1 MGENNYSIDKLNA
14 GCRKVLDGKDLD
26 FGMAIVQSYKHDLSV
41 CAKYQAPQDYCVLVN
56 DKGQLKSASIS
67 VLSSE
72 EREDRGEFYYGV
84 SPKLDSK
91 TLLDLFSQRTITS
104 VQDLENYVLQNPGLF
119 ALHENQKEYLPH
131 VAQYIVVCMANHF
144 GLRLGFNRSQ
154 TDKLM
159 KKLEDALYSPEA
171 IKTILKYDEQ
181 NECLTVYGFPTK
193 DVLRILGE
201 YKYSRRIAK
210 KETKKKGKADSLE
223 IWEPVAD
230 GVLSVEQLYKEHTTV
245 VRGKVFYSGV
255 LLKPMNVDHLH
266 SYYENDK
273 IRSVCFT
280 FEKTTYGTVCAFDN
294 NLTEHP
300 LLGANSRKK
309 MISFFMEDD
318 HKKSELIGKL
328 KSCETMGIN
337 LEKKMLEVVSDYLR
351 KSNNVN
357 QICVSGNIVTLDG
370 YVILGRRSAGSI
382 DNKSIYPGVNGNA
395 EVADGDVSFYN
406 ESVYEDYPT
415 IRTDGHRIDF
425 FGEIGRE
432 TYGELHQNLSEQEWI
447 AYGVTLSGNTPLSP
461 EKDPDGRDAYNQSF
475 RRMHFN
481 IILEHPCDKTFN
493 AIEKESVLAAEAFET
508 KSYLGVKVLCEKNHW
523 TLVKN
528 SIVRGLRSLITHKE
542 VLDSVIA
549 IALFLLAYTPYAEAD
564 SLSLPPSNWIDFCKL
579 LSLVLAGGLVVY
591 ELIKVGIAIFRFFK
605 TKKYRKTIRVYK
617 KMRMEDI
624 HSKIQDALSIRDNGK
639 KTRPIFHPA
648 SYLSLCMYIANKA
661 SDTFYPTDRR

>member
-1 MGENNYSIDKLNA
+1 MGENNYTIEKLNA
-14 GCRKVLDGKDLD
+14 GCRKVLDGQDLD

-41 CAKYQAPQDYCVLVN
+41 CAKYQAPKEYCVLIN
-56 DKGQLKSASIS
+56 NNEQLKPVNIGS
-67 VLSSE
+67 LSLT

-91 TLLDLFSQRTITS
+91 TLLDLFSHRIITS
-104 VQDLENYVLQNPGLF
+104 RQDLDNFVLRNCELF
-119 ALHENQKEYLPH
+119 ALHENQKDYLPY
-131 VAQYIVVCMANHF
+131 VAKYIVVSMANHF
-144 GLRLGFNRSQ
+144 GLRLGFNESQ
-154 TDKLM
+154 ANGLM
-159 KKLEDALYSPEA
+159 GELEKKLYSHEA
-171 IKTILKYDEQ
+171 IRTILKYDKQ
-181 NECLTVYGFPTK
+181 NQCLIVYGFPTEE
-193 DVLRILGE
+193 VLSVLGK
-201 YKYSRRIAK
+201 YKYSRRFSK
-210 KETKKKGKADSLE
+210 RDVKKKTDSLE
-223 IWEPVAD
+223 VWDPEAD
-230 GVLSVEQLYKEHTTV
+230 GVLSIEQLYKEHTAV

-255 LLKPMNVDHLH
+255 LLKPINVDHLNSNH
-266 SYYENDK
+266 ENDK
-273 IRSVCFT
+273 IRSICFT

-300 LLGANSRKK
+300 LLGSTCRNK
-309 MISFFMEDD
+309 MISFFAEDD
-318 HKKSELIGKL
+318 HKKRELILNL
-328 KSCETMGIN
+328 KKCETMSSN
-337 LEKKMLEVVSDYLR
+337 LEKDMLLQVSDYLR
-351 KSNNVN
+351 ECNNVN
-357 QICVSGNIVTLDG
+357 QICVSGNIVTADG

-395 EVADGDVSFYN
+395 EVADGDVAFYN

-425 FGEIGRE
+425 FGEVGRE

-447 AYGVTLSGNTPLSP
+447 AYGVTLSGNKPIAP
-461 EKDPDGRDAYNQSF
+461 EDDPDGSETYNQRF

-481 IILEHPCDKTFN
+481 IILEHPCDKSFN
-493 AIEKESVLAAEAFET
+493 VIEKESVLAAEAFET

-528 SIVRGLRSLITHKE
+528 SIVRGLRSVITHKE

-549 IALFLLAYTPYAEAD
+549 IALFLLAYTPYAAED

-579 LSLVLAGGLVVY
+579 LSLVLAGGLVAY
-591 ELIKVGIAIFRFFK
+591 ELIKVGIAVFRFFK

-617 KMRMEDI
+617 KMGMEDI
-624 HSKIQDALSIRDNGK
+624 HSKIQDVLSIRENGK
-639 KTRPIFHPA
+639 KTCPIFHPA

>member
-1 MGENNYSIDKLNA
+1 MGENNYTIEKLNA
-14 GCRKVLDGKDLD
+14 GCRKVLDGQDLD

-41 CAKYQAPQDYCVLVN
+41 CAKYQAPKEYCVLIN
-56 DKGQLKSASIS
+56 KNEQLKPVNIGS
-67 VLSSE
+67 LSLT

-91 TLLDLFSQRTITS
+91 TLLDLFSHRIITS
-104 VQDLENYVLQNPGLF
+104 RQDLDNFVLRNCELF
-119 ALHENQKEYLPH
+119 ALHENQKDYLPY
-131 VAQYIVVCMANHF
+131 VAKYIVVSMANHF
-144 GLRLGFNRSQ
+144 GLRLGFNESQ
-154 TDKLM
+154 ANGLM
-159 KKLEDALYSPEA
+159 GELEKKLYSHEA
-171 IKTILKYDEQ
+171 IRTILKYDKQ
-181 NECLTVYGFPTK
+181 NQCLIVYGFPTEE
-193 DVLRILGE
+193 VLSVLGK
-201 YKYSRRIAK
+201 YKYSRRFSK
-210 KETKKKGKADSLE
+210 RDVKKKTDSLE
-223 IWEPVAD
+223 VWDPEAD
-230 GVLSVEQLYKEHTTV
+230 GVLSIEQLYKEHTAV

-255 LLKPMNVDHLH
+255 LLKPINVDHLNSNH
-266 SYYENDK
+266 ENDK
-273 IRSVCFT
+273 IRSICFT

-300 LLGANSRKK
+300 LLGSTCRNK
-309 MISFFMEDD
+309 MISFFAEDD
-318 HKKSELIGKL
+318 HKKRELILNL
-328 KSCETMGIN
+328 KKCETMSSN
-337 LEKKMLEVVSDYLR
+337 LEKDMLLQVSDYLR
-351 KSNNVN
+351 ESNNVN
-357 QICVSGNIVTLDG
+357 QICVSGNIVTADG

-395 EVADGDVSFYN
+395 EVADGDVAFYN

-425 FGEIGRE
+425 FGEVGRE

-447 AYGVTLSGNTPLSP
+447 AYGVTLSGNKPIAP
-461 EKDPDGRDAYNQSF
+461 EDDPDGSETYNQQF

-481 IILEHPCDKTFN
+481 IILEHPCDKSFN
-493 AIEKESVLAAEAFET
+493 VIEKESVLAAEAFET

-528 SIVRGLRSLITHKE
+528 SIVRGLRSVITHKE

-549 IALFLLAYTPYAEAD
+549 IALFLLAYTPYAAED

-579 LSLVLAGGLVVY
+579 LSLVLAGGLVAY
-591 ELIKVGIAIFRFFK
+591 ELIKVGIAVFRFFK

-617 KMRMEDI
+617 KMGMEDI
-624 HSKIQDALSIRDNGK
+624 HSKIQDVLSIRENGK
-639 KTRPIFHPA
+639 KTCPIFHPA